1 MPSRPKAAAKSSA
14 AGAGS
19 ATAEPSLSSVPAD
32 GEPTPNVAYMT
43 RITEAWNAVKEAM
56 PEITTSRALPVRAS
70 EAATEGP
77 LAGLTGFSEPW
88 SQALYDDK
96 HASLTKTSGM
106 ACALALANHEIL
118 GSLTPWI
125 PFDEDRVRQLIPML
139 FDTPRRFPYV
149 VTVPVDFGPA
159 CGLPSSPMTICLPLE
174 VMHALIFAIADR
186 VGKPSWSTAE
196 QKQWYQ
202 VLLSIPC
209 LLVRI
214 DTHDDR
220 YIEAMNKRTELFA
233 TSIVTKL
240 TVD

>member
-1 MPSRPKAAAKSSA
+1 MPSRAAKAAAKSSA
-14 AGAGS
+14 AGAGN
-19 ATAEPSLSSVPAD
+19 ATAEPSLSTVPAD

-43 RITEAWNAVKEAM
+43 RITESWNAVKEAM

-77 LAGLTGFSEPW
+77 LAGLPGFSEPW
-88 SQALYDDK
+88 SQALYDEK

-106 ACALALANHEIL
+106 ACALAVANLDIL

-186 VGKPSWSTAE
+186 VGKPDWDTE
-196 QKQWYQ
+196 QKQWYR

-209 LLVRI
+209 LLVRM
-214 DTHDDR
+214 DKQDDR
-220 YIEAMNKRTELFA
+220 YIEALNKRTELFA
-233 TSIVTKL
+233 TAIVTKL

>member
-1 MPSRPKAAAKSSA
+1 MPSRAAKAAAKSSA
-14 AGAGS
+14 AGA
-19 ATAEPSLSSVPAD
+19 EPSLSSAAAN
-32 GEPTPNVAYMT
+32 GEPTPNMAYMT

-77 LAGLTGFSEPW
+77 LAGLIGFSEPW
-88 SQALYDDK
+88 SQALYDEK

-106 ACALALANHEIL
+106 PCALAVGNLDIL

-125 PFDEDRVRQLIPML
+125 PFDEDRIRQLIPML
-139 FDTPRRFPYV
+139 FETPRRFPYV
-149 VTVPVDFGPA
+149 VTVPVDFGPKS
-159 CGLPSSPMTICLPLE
+159 GLPSSPMSMCMPFE
-174 VMHALIFAIADR
+174 VMHALIFAIADK
-186 VGKPSWSTAE
+186 VGKPGWRAE

-202 VLLSIPC
+202 MLLSIPC

-214 DTHDDR
+214 DKHDDR
-220 YIEAMNKRTELFA
+220 YVEALYKRTELFA
-233 TSIVTKL
+233 TAIVTKL